1 MRWRRPRA
9 AWVAAAVLAAS
20 AWTFWPPPACWR
32 GSDKYSLPH
41 QRLTVYAIYKN
52 EREVLEEWLNHYVE
66 EGADRFVLVDNGSTD
81 NATVPARYLGMVTRY
96 YDPRPRVQHEWLQ
109 SDLAG
114 LRTVGTAWVLP
125 LDMDEFA
132 FATDPNKRLVDV
144 LDEQS
149 CWTSRIQL
157 ESLRFGDSGRKRQP
171 ASVRLGFVRRA
182 RDIDTDTP
190 KTIVRPERVAKFYTH
205 RPRMRNPV
213 LDRPR
218 WTGAIQLNHYGSQTL
233 ERWRRVQ
240 MVRGDAAPDGH
251 VDKPRDEAEFARKN
265 RNDVAD
271 HALASRVLRK
281 APLSA
286 FENDK

>member
-1 MRWRRPRA
+1 MQWRRPRA
-9 AWVAAAVLAAS
+9 AWVAVAVLAAA

-41 QRLTVYAIYKN
+41 MRLTVFAIFKN
-52 EREVLEEWLNHYVE
+52 EGEVLEEWLNHYVE
-66 EGADRFVLVDNGSTD
+66 EGADRFVLVDNDSTD
-81 NATVPARYLGMVTRY
+81 NATVPARYLGMVRRF
-96 YDPRPRVQHEWLQ
+96 YDPRPRIQHEWLQ
-109 SDLAG
+109 NDLAG

-125 LDMDEFA
+125 LDMDEFV

-144 LDEQS
+144 LEEQS

-157 ESLRFGDSGRKRQP
+157 ESLRFGDSGRKKQP

-182 RDIDTDTP
+182 RDIDPDTT
-190 KTIVRPERVAKFYTH
+190 KTVARPERVAKFYTH
-205 RPRMRNPV
+205 RPRMRNLV

-218 WTGAIQLNHYGSQTL
+218 WTDALQLNHYGSQTL

-240 MVRGDAAPDGH
+240 MTRGDAAPDGH

-271 HALASRVLRK
+271 YALASRVLRRK
-281 APLSA
+281 GLAA
-286 FENDK
+286 FENNE